1 MAKVDT
7 DKFIALLI
15 ETFCD
20 RQGIDRRYVQTYMD
34 EVLEKMGFKVENGEI
49 VELKPKT
56 PAVFDEMLDRS
67 LNDFPLSVRTLAIL
81 RVNGITT
88 VRELVRLHKT
98 EVRRFRNAGGKT
110 ISELTDFIESHH
122 LQWGMDV

>member
-7 DKFIALLI
+7 DRFIALLI

-49 VELKPKT
+49 VELKSKVPD
-56 PAVFDEMLDRS
+56 VFKEIDRS

-81 RVNGITT
+81 RMNGITT
-88 VRELVRLHKT
+88 VRELVRLHKN

>member
-7 DKFIALLI
+7 DRFIALLI

-49 VELKPKT
+49 VELKSKVP
-56 PAVFDEMLDRS
+56 DLIQEIDRP

-81 RVNGITT
+81 RMNGITT

>member
-7 DKFIALLI
+7 DRFIALLI

-49 VELKPKT
+49 VELKSKVP
-56 PAVFDEMLDRS
+56 DLIQEIDRP
-67 LNDFPLSVRTLAIL
+67 LNDFPLSVRTLVIL
-81 RVNGITT
+81 RMNGITT

-110 ISELTDFIESHH
+110 ISELSDFIESHH

>member
-7 DKFIALLI
+7 DRFIALLI

-49 VELKPKT
+49 VELKSKVPD
-56 PAVFDEMLDRS
+56 VFKEIDCP

-81 RVNGITT
+81 RMNGITT
-88 VRELVRLHKT
+88 VRELVRLHKN

>member
-7 DKFIALLI
+7 DRFIALLI

-49 VELKPKT
+49 VELKSKVPD
-56 PAVFDEMLDRS
+56 VFKEIDRP
-67 LNDFPLSVRTLAIL
+67 LNDFPLSVRTLVIL
-81 RVNGITT
+81 RMNGITT